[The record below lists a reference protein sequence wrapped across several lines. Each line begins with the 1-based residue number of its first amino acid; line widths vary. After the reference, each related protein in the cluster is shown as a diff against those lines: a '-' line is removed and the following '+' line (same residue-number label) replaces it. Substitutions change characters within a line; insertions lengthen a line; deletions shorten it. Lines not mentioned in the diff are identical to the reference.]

1 MDIAKLI
8 LTGAV
13 SPPTP
18 LPNTAGKQMPP
29 TPAVE
34 RPEQANSM
42 PDAKKVQVA
51 KDFESI
57 LLNKL
62 FDEMRNTI
70 GQWGSEEDGT
80 ATQVQ
85 GIFWWYLSQDVANK
99 GGIGLW
105 KDIYNYLTRPNQAD
119 TAGES
124 LDKSL

>member
-13 SPPTP
+13 SPPMP

-51 KDFESI
+51 RDFESI

-70 GQWGSEEDGT
+70 GQWGSEEDGA

-99 GGIGLW
+99 GGMGLW
-105 KDIYNYLTRPNQAD
+105 KEIYNYLTRPNQAG